1 MMNMKV
7 TKCYILAVNDMEE
20 YVFSNEN
27 DRNEMALAIYQEDM
41 YNRFALIVNWYSE
54 YYNELV
60 QVLGVQK
67 TRANLRVRAHN
78 ETMEDMFTYEA
89 SFVED

>member
-41 YNRFALIVNWYSE
+41 SNRFALIVNWYSE